1 MKSFL
6 VSAVVCLLPLAGLPA
21 DSPSFRGGSEHPG
34 VYNASPLAKF
44 AQLKWTFSSHGK
56 VFSSPAVSGATM
68 FFGST
73 DHFLYA
79 LDLASGKQNWKFE
92 TGSGIASSPA

>member
-6 VSAVVCLLPLAGLPA
+6 ASAVVCLLPLTALAA

-34 VYNASPLAKF
+34 VYGAPPLAKF
-44 AQLKWTFSSHGK
+44 TQLKWKFATQGK
-56 VFSSPAVSGATM
+56 VFSSPAVVGNTI

-73 DHFLYA
+73 DHFLEPLRLFA
-79 LDLASGKQNWKFE
+79 PDGA
-92 TGSGIASSPA
+92 